1 MKESRALVL
10 ALPKRAQCSTSLK
23 PTTRPMSR
31 SRRSTQFWR
40 YICLFQE
47 GCRDLARGVRVT
59 IFIHIW
65 YYASLL
71 M

>member
-1 MKESRALVL
+1 MPRAGSSASEASAVFHQSETNYSANESFETINTI
-10 ALPKRAQCSTSLK
+10 Q
-23 PTTRPMSR
+23 
-31 SRRSTQFWR
+31 R

-65 YYASLL
+65 YYASSL